1 MWSAKRVTAAA
12 AALLLLTGCAAQT
25 EQAGQTILAGA
36 VADKVKS
43 YETYEVQPA
52 DVVKS
57 GSLTLNVVYTQQ
69 QQLYAPEDG
78 LELKEILVER
88 KEQVAAGEP
97 IATFNRSSSQADV
110 AEAEL
115 NLARALEARQAQMD
129 ALQEALDA
137 ASAGAGSSDGNIR
150 LELAQINYD
159 RAAYTWQQQ
168 INGLVQML
176 ETAKAAFETVTLCAP
191 YDCIVDSVSYL
202 YDEQK
207 VDTSTVIAEI
217 SRLSSMALTG
227 ETSTNNFQY
236 GNRIEVE
243 YGKKDSRKTAPGRVV
258 STSTLLGQDAQK
270 VWVVLDEP
278 MSADELVKPTA
289 KTEIQQLRGALAIP
303 RAAVES
309 DNGAAY
315 VQILVDGVAHKRY
328 IIRGI
333 NVGTASES
341 QVVVLSG
348 LEAGQLVI
356 IN

>member
-25 EQAGQTILAGA
+25 EQAGQTILTGA
-36 VADKVKS
+36 VADKAKS
-43 YETYEVQPA
+43 YETYEVQA
-52 DVVKS
+52 GDVVKS
-57 GSLTLNVVYTQQ
+57 GSLTLSVVYMQQ
-69 QQLYAPEDG
+69 QKLYAPEDG
-78 LELKEILVER
+78 LELQEILVDR
-88 KEQVAAGEP
+88 KQQLAAGEA
-97 IATFNRSSSQADV
+97 IATFSRSSSQAEV
-110 AEAEL
+110 AAAEL
-115 NLARALEARQAQMD
+115 NLARALEARQTQLD
-129 ALQEALDA
+129 SLGQALDN
-137 ASAGAGSSDGNIR
+137 ASAGAGSTDGDLR
-150 LELAQINYD
+150 LELAQISYD
-159 RAAYTWQQQ
+159 RAVYTWQQQ
-168 INGLVQML
+168 INSLSDAV
-176 ETAKAAFETVTLCAP
+176 EKARAAFDTVTLYAP
-191 YDCIVDSVSYL
+191 YDCVIDSITYL

-207 VDTSTVIAEI
+207 VDTTTVIAEI

-243 YGKKDSRKTAPGRVV
+243 YGKKDARKTTSGRVV
-258 STSTLLGQDAQK
+258 STSTLLGEDAQK

-278 MSADELVKPTA
+278 ISADELVKPTA
-289 KTEIQQLRGALAIP
+289 KAEILQISGALTIP

-309 DNGAAY
+309 ENGTAY